1 MSHPVNGRKH
11 DTQPAAVERI
21 CRCYLILESRK
32 SEIRQPQLH
41 TEHKEDVSR
50 APLHWDHATTVR
62 NRQKTGPFQ
71 ISYIT

>member
-50 APLHWDHATTVR
+50 APLH
-62 NRQKTGPFQ
+62 
-71 ISYIT
+71 